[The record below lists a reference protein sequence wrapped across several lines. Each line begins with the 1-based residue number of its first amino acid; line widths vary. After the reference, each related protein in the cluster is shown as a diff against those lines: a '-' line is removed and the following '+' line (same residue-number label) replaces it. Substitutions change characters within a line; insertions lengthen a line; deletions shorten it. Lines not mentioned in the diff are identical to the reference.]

1 LSTRRRSADDVVR
14 PSASA
19 LDSRRQLERVAPGEE
34 PPRTKSPL
42 SLPTAP
48 AIIPSAFWMEDK
60 SPSKPQ
66 PHRGAMRTEYSAT
79 SVPTLRRK
87 VPACSG
93 SSATTGSTRATPQG
107 SRPGTEASTRA
118 SSRFTSAS
126 QSRPRIPSVG
136 PQWAAEPEGLL
147 TAGSSGPADAVTAS
161 PRGGPPV
168 VLPGDA
174 HRQHCWLGPED
185 LHDFINKSNRNAN
198 NDHSQLDRNPQS
210 HRSLREAAATSHPGL
225 PPDLTAELRPESH
238 SLASLDDVLREM
250 KAMIRNAP
258 DGIGDATREE
268 ITVKAQER
276 ARQAATA
283 SKTASSTSKTGVRSS
298 SRPST
303 GLRGHRA
310 AAVGRGADTAT
321 DDRSP
326 SSQRASHR
334 RQAPLRSDR
343 SENRGIGRQRSHD
356 ELDFAV
362 SEPFNILEHGTH
374 NTPPRGGHGGEAAA
388 PAAPW
393 AESRKPLQALEPE
406 DANSPDRGPP
416 MPWAQGTSARLL
428 QDGDQ
433 DWKSLQSNWNSAM
446 VNGVGQKPVQST
458 GCQQRHLSRSG
469 SSVKRA
475 PTSENNISGLG
486 FIF

>member
-1 LSTRRRSADDVVR
+1 
-14 PSASA
+14 
-19 LDSRRQLERVAPGEE
+19 
-34 PPRTKSPL
+34 
-42 SLPTAP
+42 
-48 AIIPSAFWMEDK
+48 
-60 SPSKPQ
+60 
-66 PHRGAMRTEYSAT
+66 
-79 SVPTLRRK
+79 
-87 VPACSG
+87 
-93 SSATTGSTRATPQG
+93 
-107 SRPGTEASTRA
+107 
-118 SSRFTSAS
+118 
-126 QSRPRIPSVG
+126 
-136 PQWAAEPEGLL
+136 
-147 TAGSSGPADAVTAS
+147 
-161 PRGGPPV
+161 
-168 VLPGDA
+168 
-174 HRQHCWLGPED
+174 
-185 LHDFINKSNRNAN
+185 
-198 NDHSQLDRNPQS
+198 
-210 HRSLREAAATSHPGL
+210 
-225 PPDLTAELRPESH
+225 
-238 SLASLDDVLREM
+238 
-250 KAMIRNAP
+250 MIRNAP